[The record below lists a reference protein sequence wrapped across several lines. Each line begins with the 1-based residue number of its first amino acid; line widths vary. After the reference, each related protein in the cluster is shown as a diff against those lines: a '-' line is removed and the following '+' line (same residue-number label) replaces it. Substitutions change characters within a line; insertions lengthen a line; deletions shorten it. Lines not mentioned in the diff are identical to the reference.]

1 MDHEI
6 PVRIVDNQEYMKV
19 VRSILEEGKRCS
31 PCCHRKQYDAV
42 SY

>member
-19 VRSILEEGKRCS
+19 VRSILEEEENLPLLS
-31 PCCHRKQYDAV
+31 QETV
-42 SY
+42 

>member
-19 VRSILEEGKRCS
+19 VHSILRREKKF

>member
-19 VRSILEEGKRCS
+19 VRQFLRREKKFPLLSQET
-31 PCCHRKQYDAV
+31 V
-42 SY
+42 